1 STMSLEPCPRAIVG
15 GTLIDGTGRQPLK
28 DSVVVLKDEWIEAVG
43 KRGEVSV
50 PDGAELVD
58 ASGKTVIPGLI
69 DAHMH
74 FLGMGMRMIRTVNL
88 SDTRSVEEAM
98 ENVKRKVAE
107 TRKGDWVLGGGWDES
122 KWVEKRYLT
131 KYDLDPF
138 SKDNPVLLSRICGHL
153 LTLNSKA
160 LEIANIT
167 KDTPNPPGGRV
178 DKNEEGEPTGVLRDA
193 GQLVWPHVP
202 SPSEEMALDGLRRAC
217 DYALILGCTGIHEA
231 GMDAFG
237 VRAYQKAAE
246 RGFLKVRTY
255 IMWRAVQAGSMEA
268 LGLRTGFGNDMLRL
282 GSAKLLID
290 GSLGARTAAL
300 FEPYEDDPSTRGLT
314 MMSVDELKE
323 KVKTVHRQGSQV
335 AIHAIGDYGIEL
347 AINAIE
353 EAIKDSPR
361 KDHRHRIE
369 HCEILTSTQIERIR
383 QLGIVASV
391 QPNFVGEWSW
401 PEGLYETRLG
411 RKRLRQN
418 NPYRLLLDE
427 GVHVAFGSD
436 GMPFKPI
443 YGIWSAVSHPIRES
457 RITLEEAIK
466 CYTLD
471 SAFASFEE
479 DIKGSIEPGKLADI
493 TILEEDLSEIPTDKI
508 KDVSVHMTIIGGKI
522 LYSKN

>member
-1 STMSLEPCPRAIVG
+1 MSLEPCPRAIIG
-15 GTLIDGTGRQPLK
+15 GTLIDGTGQPPLN

-43 KRGEVSV
+43 KRGDVSV
-50 PDGAELVD
+50 PDGAQLVD

-74 FLGMGMRMIRTVNL
+74 FFGMGIRMIRRVDL
-88 SDTRSVEEAM
+88 SDTRSVREAL
-98 ENVKRKVAE
+98 EKVKQKVAE
-107 TRKGDWVLGGGWDES
+107 TRKGEWVLGGGWDES
-122 KWVEKRYLT
+122 KWIERRYLT

-138 SKDNPVLLSRICGHL
+138 SEDNPVLLSRVCGHL
-153 LTLNSKA
+153 VTLNSKA

-167 KDTPNPPGGRV
+167 EDTPNPPGGQI
-178 DKNEEGEPTGVLRDA
+178 DKGEVGEPTGVLRDA
-193 GQLVWPHVP
+193 GQLVWPLVP
-202 SPSEEMALDGLRRAC
+202 PPTEETALEGLRMAC
-217 DYALILGCTGIHEA
+217 DLAIRLGCTGIHEA

-237 VRAYQKAAE
+237 LRAYQTIAE
-246 RGFLKVRTY
+246 QGFLKVRAY
-255 IMWRAVQAGSMEA
+255 IMWRGGQASSMEA
-268 LGLRTGFGNDMLRL
+268 LGLQTGFGNEMLRL

-300 FEPYEDDPSTRGLT
+300 FEPYEDDPSTKGLT
-314 MMSVDELKE
+314 MMSADELNE
-323 KVKTVHRQGSQV
+323 KVKAVHRQGSQV

-347 AINAIE
+347 AINSIE
-353 EAIKDSPR
+353 EAIRDSPR

-383 QLGIVASV
+383 QLGIVASM

-411 RKRLRQN
+411 RRRLRQN
-418 NPYRLLLDE
+418 NPYRFLLDE

-436 GMPFKPI
+436 GMPFNPI

-457 RITLEEAIK
+457 RITLEEAVK

-471 SAFASFEE
+471 AAFASFEE
-479 DIKGSIEPGKLADI
+479 DIKGSIESGKLADI
-493 TILEEDLSEIPTDKI
+493 TILEEDLTEIPSDEI
-508 KDVSVHMTIIGGKI
+508 KDVSVHMTIVGGKI